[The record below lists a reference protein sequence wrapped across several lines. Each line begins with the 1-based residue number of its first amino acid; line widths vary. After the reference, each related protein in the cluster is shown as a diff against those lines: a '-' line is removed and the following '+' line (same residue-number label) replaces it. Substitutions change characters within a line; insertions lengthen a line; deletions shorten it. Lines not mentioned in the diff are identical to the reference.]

1 MEKMKV
7 TNRLIAI
14 FTILLFAGNILTILP
29 VSATVGGA
37 LTIMLPD
44 TVASGGPI
52 LVDTTA
58 MTATGGT
65 MYFYLSLNDDP
76 EISSGDI
83 YFASAKTVDAVAE
96 AQTLFLTASVS
107 AEEYY
112 VKGVDIKGVGKAC
125 VVTDNTIVV
134 IDEGLPTATNNDP
147 TGNVGDEPEIEIKDA
162 GDWET
167 VTVDW
172 KAFTELG
179 LGDFAIVDDE
189 VVIDTFMI
197 PNAYKGT
204 YKIILLFTGVDADSY
219 ATYVEF
225 SVTPDVA
232 FDLPSG
238 PDGLSIE
245 ADELDQVF
253 TIHGTG
259 FPEGTVAGDSIT
271 MTLKNFMTGS
281 TIDNYETRHDEV
293 DIGDGDLLEE
303 GVLEVDVTVDAVEA
317 GVLDLKVTVDSTATT
332 FEAAIY
338 SSTPTAEEDFAV
350 ITHYKISETSGQNG
364 DEVTFSFINLPATA
378 DVTIRWIGETVTTD
392 VAGDLADLFGAYEA
406 DYDLFELPGGAY
418 SVRAIVTTGATTRER
433 TIATFTVLPRFE
445 VRETGTE
452 DVQDEAVVGELV
464 DLYGDGFPA
473 DASIQTS
480 FFGTEEND
488 FDDINVLATGDF
500 TVVGVE
506 IPHVSGGGKAVT
518 VKVEGEDADGDAIN
532 AQSTIIINPQ
542 LVFEESSAIEFNDG
556 ISAWETLDTL
566 PIIFPG
572 HILKLIGNGFL
583 TGETLTVK
591 LYDDADKL
599 IGSAVVGDGE
609 KADGDGDI
617 ELVAW
622 LPNAKVLYPAG
633 KLDCYLTVAGSTA
646 TNEADLDA
654 FDVSA
659 SDDATA
665 FILNGIANDGDDDNE
680 VVVGDT
686 LRVIGFGFRTKSID
700 LTIDTPDETD
710 IKTVSSV
717 NGFFDTTFTI
727 PELQGSPEPDVIGDF
742 GHYHVDALDAWSCFF
757 VYPKITL
764 SPATGF
770 VDSKFTVSG
779 TGFEDG
785 VQDFDITWV
794 GIIGDE
800 VLETVDM
807 DDVEDGSFT
816 IEVTVPTV
824 VPQSYKVE
832 AVGVDDEEMWD
843 DTVYTVADKAAV
855 QQNKTLTEILAQLKS
870 VDFAALKT
878 QVAGAQTTA
887 AAAQTAAQAAQTTA
901 AAAQTAANA
910 AKTSADAA
918 KTSADT
924 AGSKADAAKTAADA
938 AKTAAD
944 NAASSA
950 NGLTTLVY
958 GAIGASLVAAL
969 AAIVALM
976 QISRKIA

>member
-1 MEKMKV
+1 MKV
-7 TNRLIAI
+7 NNRLIAI

-29 VSATVGGA
+29 VSATVEGA
-37 LTIMLPD
+37 LTIVAPD
-44 TVASGGPI
+44 KVAAGGPI
-52 LVDTTA
+52 LVDATG

-83 YFASAKTVDAVAE
+83 YFASAKTADAVVDM
-96 AQTLFLTASVS
+96 QTLFLAASVS

-112 VKGVDIKGVGKAC
+112 VKGVDLKGVGKAC
-125 VVTDNTIVV
+125 VVSDNTIEV
-134 IDEGLPTATNNDP
+134 IDEALPTVTNNDP
-147 TGNVGDEPEIEIKDA
+147 TGNVGDMPEIVIKDA
-162 GDWET
+162 DDWVSLT
-167 VTVDW
+167 LDW
-172 KAFTELG
+172 KVFNSDYQSAPF
-179 LGDFAIVDDE
+179 DIVDGE
-189 VVIDTFMI
+189 VTIDTWEI

-204 YKIILLFTGVDADSY
+204 YKIIVWFVADDATTY

-232 FDLPSG
+232 FDLPSD
-238 PDGLSIE
+238 PNGLSIQ

-253 TIHGTG
+253 TVHGTG
-259 FPEGTVAGDSIT
+259 FPEGTVAADSIT
-271 MTLKNFMTGS
+271 LTLKNFMTGA

-293 DIGDGDLLEE
+293 DVDDAAATE
-303 GVLEVDVTVDAVEA
+303 GMLTVEVTADAVEA
-317 GVLDLKVTVDSTATT
+317 GAVDLIIKVDSTATT
-332 FEAAIY
+332 FPAAFY
-338 SSTPTAEEDFAV
+338 SSTPTDEADFAV
-350 ITHYKISETSGQNG
+350 ITHYKASKTSGQNG
-364 DEVTFSFINLPATA
+364 DDVTFSFINLPANA
-378 DVTIRWIGETVTTD
+378 DVTIRWIGATVTQD
-392 VAGDLADLFGAYEA
+392 VVVGAADLFGAYED
-406 DYDLFELPGGAY
+406 DYELNELPGGSY
-418 SVRAIVTTGATTRER
+418 QVRAVVTIGVTTRER
-433 TIATFTVLPRFE
+433 TMATFTVLPRFE
-445 VRETGTE
+445 VREAGTG
-452 DVQDEAVVGELV
+452 DVQDEAVVGDMV

-480 FFGTEEND
+480 FFGTEEVD
-488 FDDINVLATGDF
+488 FDDINVLATGVF
-500 TVVGVE
+500 TVTDVE

-518 VKVEGEDADGDAIN
+518 VKVEGEDAAGAAIK
-532 AQSTIIINPQ
+532 AESTIIINPQ
-542 LVFEESSAIEFNDG
+542 LVFADSSALEEG
-556 ISAWETLDTL
+556 GVWETLDTA

-572 HILKLIGNGFL
+572 QIIKLIGNGFL
-583 TGETLTVK
+583 ADETLTVN

-599 IGSAVVGDGE
+599 IGAAVVGDGG
-609 KADGDGDI
+609 KADGDGDV

-622 LPNAKVLYPAG
+622 LPNAKVLFPAG
-633 KLDCYLTVAGSTA
+633 KLDCYLKVAGSTT
-646 TNEADLDA
+646 TNKDNTDP
-654 FDVSA
+654 FDVTA
-659 SDDATA
+659 SDDGTA
-665 FILNGIANDGDDDNE
+665 FILFGIANDGDLDNE
-680 VVVGDT
+680 VNVGETARVV
-686 LRVIGFGFRTKSID
+686 GFGFRTKT
-700 LTIDTPDETD
+700 LTLTANGDD

-717 NGFFDTTFTI
+717 NGYFDTTFTI
-727 PELQGSPEPDVIGDF
+727 PELQGWWDGGEPYDLTIDETGTAAEF
-742 GHYHVDALDAWSCFF
+742 LLF
-757 VYPKITL
+757 PKITL
-764 SPATGF
+764 APASGY
-770 VDSKFTVSG
+770 VDSKFTVTG
-779 TGFEDG
+779 TGFEDDT
-785 VQDFDITWV
+785 DFDITWV

-800 VLETVDM
+800 VLDTVDGG
-807 DDVEDGSFT
+807 DVKDGSFT
-816 IEVTVPTV
+816 IEVQVPVV

-832 AVGVDDEEMWD
+832 ATADDNVWD
-843 DTVYTVADKAAV
+843 DAVYTVADKAAV

-870 VDFAALKT
+870 IDFAALKT
-878 QVAGAQTTA
+878 QIAGAQTTA